1 MTAVLLPA
9 QTHDIASFTTSS
21 TASKICLFVAGV
33 LSGIILIHATAS
45 LPPPP
50 PSSAMSASSIPPPAT
65 PASSSATSKPR
76 TQRPA
81 SASSS
86 LEASSYTRRRGN
98 SRVASDPGP
107 PENDG
112 EEEDSRDVSWS
123 AAARGGTSAPT
134 QQQVTPFSAGI
145 DWDGHEGRGRQGRSS
160 PGGIPA
166 GSSSSDAEYT
176 SDDEVREEDVDGNVT
191 EQTDD
196 TERLLQL
203 LSAISEEQAEK
214 DGFVHR
220 SITCNHCG
228 KSPIRGFRFK
238 CANCVDYDVC
248 EACEAL
254 EVHLKTHVFVK
265 IRIPIP
271 PLMNARSALFPVIY
285 PGEDFTNE
293 HIEYNAAE
301 LQKRTQ
307 FDVIEL
313 DAFHEQFLS
322 LSNSDE
328 GGIDRV
334 TFERCLGPLGLE
346 KNLIVERLFC
356 FFDRN
361 RDDVISFEELVMGL
375 SVLCKGDLDERMK
388 WAFRGYDLNDDG
400 RISREELHRMF
411 KAYFHL
417 SMELV
422 RDVVKTMEE
431 GMMES
436 FDDEAAKPVS
446 AAFAGPSGPYTGTVA
461 NSSSDEDDGGGEHA
475 DPEAAAAAS
484 AARAKRRQLRR
495 AKRVAEDGY
504 DILANF
510 AVGGSSNAHVG
521 ANRRTSGASTS
532 SSVFSPPYPSALLI
546 PPNNRSD
553 RHSSGPAPPPPPPL
567 SPSAAGSSPSPLSS
581 SSATRPVR
589 RLNLRRSL
597 PHLSTSSPL
606 RASLDPSS
614 PQHHL
619 FAHHLP
625 SPSTV
630 AAPPHSAIEEQ
641 WPIMEAM
648 SQDAIE
654 EMVDKVFESAGK
666 EDAVRRYH
674 EHGTLEE
681 KDGLDFEDFVRVVE
695 VDSNILAWFE
705 ALGSVF

>member
-1 MTAVLLPA
+1 MSAPRPPTPV
-9 QTHDIASFTTSS
+9 SS
-21 TASKICLFVAGV
+21 AASK
-33 LSGIILIHATAS
+33 SQ
-45 LPPPP
+45 
-50 PSSAMSASSIPPPAT
+50 
-65 PASSSATSKPR
+65 PR
-76 TQRPA
+76 PT

-86 LEASSYTRRRGN
+86 TGTSSTRRQAG
-98 SRVASDPGP
+98 SHVASDPGP
-107 PENDG
+107 LDNDS
-112 EEEDSRDVSWS
+112 EDGRDPLWSAITPVGVTTATQRELRLASHSRD
-123 AAARGGTSAPT
+123 R
-134 QQQVTPFSAGI
+134 
-145 DWDGHEGRGRQGRSS
+145 DEEYGREPNGNLRV
-160 PGGIPA
+160 GIP
-166 GSSSSDAEYT
+166 GNLFSDMDDT
-176 SDDEVREEDVDGNVT
+176 SDEHERSEDGGVT

-196 TERLLQL
+196 TERLMQL

-214 DGFVHR
+214 DGYVHR

-228 KSPIRGFRFK
+228 ISPIRGFRFK

-248 EACEAL
+248 ETCEAL

-285 PGEDFTNE
+285 PGDDFTNE
-293 HIEYNAAE
+293 SIEYNAAE
-301 LQKRTQ
+301 LQKQ
-307 FDVIEL
+307 SHFDVIEL

-322 LSNSDE
+322 LSNSE
-328 GGIDRV
+328 ERGINYS

-346 KNLIVERLFC
+346 KNLIVERLFR

-361 RDDVISFEELVMGL
+361 SDNVISFEELVMGL
-375 SVLCKGDLDERMK
+375 SVLCKGELDERMK

-411 KAYFHL
+411 RAYFHL

-431 GMMES
+431 SMMES

-446 AAFAGPSGPYTGTVA
+446 AAFAGPSGPYTGNVA
-461 NSSSDEDDGGGEHA
+461 NDSSEEDDGGEAGREYA

-484 AARAKRRQLRR
+484 AARAKRRQQRR

-510 AVGGSSNAHVG
+510 ASGHAVAASSAGGSNSNTAG
-521 ANRRTSGASTS
+521 ANHRRASGASSS
-532 SSVFSPPYPSALLI
+532 SSVFSPPYPSSLLI
-546 PPNNRSD
+546 PPNSRAD
-553 RHSSGPAPPPPPPL
+553 RHSGGPTPAGPL
-567 SPSAAGSSPSPLSS
+567 SPSAGSSPSPLSS
-581 SSATRPVR
+581 SSSTARPLR
-589 RLNLRRSL
+589 RLTLRRSL

-625 SPSTV
+625 SPAS
-630 AAPPHSAIEEQ
+630 AAPPHSAVEEQ

-654 EMVDKVFESAGK
+654 EMIDKVFESAGK
-666 EDAVRRYH
+666 EDANRRYH
-674 EHGTLEE
+674 EHLPLRPEDE
-681 KDGLDFEDFVRVVE
+681 LSYEDFVRVVE
-695 VDSNILAWFE
+695 VDTNLLAWFE

>member
-1 MTAVLLPA
+1 
-9 QTHDIASFTTSS
+9 
-21 TASKICLFVAGV
+21 
-33 LSGIILIHATAS
+33 
-45 LPPPP
+45 
-50 PSSAMSASSIPPPAT
+50 MSASSVPPLTT

-86 LEASSYTRRRGN
+86 LETSSHTRRREN
-98 SRVASDPGP
+98 SRVVSDPSP

-112 EEEDSRDVSWS
+112 EEEDDRGASWS
-123 AAARGGTSAPT
+123 AATRGGTSAAA
-134 QQQVTPFSAGI
+134 QQQDSPFSVGL
-145 DWDGHEGRGRQGRSS
+145 DWDGYEGRSREGHRGVGVDI
-160 PGGIPA
+160 PGN
-166 GSSSSDAEYT
+166 SSSDADYT
-176 SDDEVREEDVDGNVT
+176 SDEEPRDEDVNGSVT

-271 PLMNARSALFPVIY
+271 PLMNARNALFPVIY
-285 PGEDFTNE
+285 PGEDFTTE

-301 LQKRTQ
+301 LQKRSQ
-307 FDVIEL
+307 FDIIEL

-322 LSNSDE
+322 LSNPEE

-361 RDDVISFEELVMGL
+361 RDDVISFEEFVMGL
-375 SVLCKGDLDERMK
+375 SVLCKGGLDERMK

-446 AAFAGPSGPYTGTVA
+446 AAFAGPSGPYTGTIA
-461 NSSSDEDDGGGEHA
+461 HSSSDEDDGGGEYA

-510 AVGGSSNAHVG
+510 ASGQAVSSSSNAHAG
-521 ANRRTSGASTS
+521 ANRRTSGVSTS

-546 PPNNRSD
+546 PPSNRGD
-553 RHSSGPAPPPPPPL
+553 RHSSGPALPPPPL

-581 SSATRPVR
+581 SSSTRPAR

-625 SPSTV
+625 SPSTA

-674 EHGTLEE
+674 EHGPLEE
-681 KDGLDFEDFVRVVE
+681 EDGLDFEDFVRVVE
-695 VDSNILAWFE
+695 IDSNLLAWFE